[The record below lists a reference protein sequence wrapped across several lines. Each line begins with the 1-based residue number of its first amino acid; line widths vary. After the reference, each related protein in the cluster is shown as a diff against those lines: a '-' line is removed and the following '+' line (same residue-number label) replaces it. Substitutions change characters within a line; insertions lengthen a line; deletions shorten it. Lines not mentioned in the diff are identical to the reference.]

1 MLKKAAFRKI
11 ELSNLIQADID
22 EHWKDIKTGLYSI
35 KQESNEPETFK
46 DYYDACKKGLAILW
60 VDKEV
65 KAKKAF
71 LVAKVL
77 KRHYTSEKY
86 LLLWVA
92 WYSEANGAYRAQGD
106 LEVIAKMFNCKSIE
120 FWTSRSE
127 IMNYGKTHG
136 YNSITYKC
144 VKEI

>member
-65 KAKKAF
+65 KAKKTF
-71 LVAKVL
+71 VL
-77 KRHYTSEKY
+77 RC
-86 LLLWVA
+86 
-92 WYSEANGAYRAQGD
+92 RA
-106 LEVIAKMFNCKSIE
+106 
-120 FWTSRSE
+120 
-127 IMNYGKTHG
+127 
-136 YNSITYKC
+136 
-144 VKEI
+144 